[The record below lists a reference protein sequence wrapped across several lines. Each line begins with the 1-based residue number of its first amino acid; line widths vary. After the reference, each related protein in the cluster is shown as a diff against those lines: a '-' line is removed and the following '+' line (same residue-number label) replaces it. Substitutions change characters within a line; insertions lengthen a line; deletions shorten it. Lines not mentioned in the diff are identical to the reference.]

1 MRHLPIRLRLTLMY
15 AVVMT
20 LVLGAVGAYAYAR
33 LAQGFSADLNRELNQ
48 RAQDISGPLSQRG
61 NTLRELAGRG
71 FIEHGESFAELVTPT
86 GAVIQATPTLR
97 HRALLTPAQ
106 AQRAARSRIL
116 VDIPSAPGLNEP
128 ARLLATPFPRQGH
141 PAVLVVG
148 ATRENGLEALAAIR
162 ARMMLAG
169 PLLLL
174 ASALMAYLL
183 AAAAL
188 RPVERMRR
196 QAEQMTGSES
206 GERLAVPDTRDEIAR
221 LGGTLNELLAK
232 VEASVDRERRFVANA
247 SHELRTPLALLRT
260 ELDLATR
267 RPRSH
272 VELEATVHSVSAEV
286 DRLVT
291 LANDLLVLARE
302 SDAGLPV
309 TRNEVSVPALFA
321 HCTSRFLS
329 DERRIRL
336 VVEPGPVGS
345 VYADEERLRQALDNL
360 VENAFVHGGGTVK
373 LTAVD
378 RADLVEIHVTD

>member
-1 MRHLPIRLRLTLMY
+1 
-15 AVVMT
+15 
-20 LVLGAVGAYAYAR
+20 
-33 LAQGFSADLNRELNQ
+33 
-48 RAQDISGPLSQRG
+48 
-61 NTLRELAGRG
+61 
-71 FIEHGESFAELVTPT
+71 
-86 GAVIQATPTLR
+86 
-97 HRALLTPAQ
+97 
-106 AQRAARSRIL
+106 
-116 VDIPSAPGLNEP
+116 
-128 ARLLATPFPRQGH
+128 
-141 PAVLVVG
+141 
-148 ATRENGLEALAAIR
+148 
-162 ARMMLAG
+162 
-169 PLLLL
+169 
-174 ASALMAYLL
+174 MAYLL

-378 RADLVEIHVTD
+378 RADLVEIHVTDQGPGFEPALLARAFDRFTHRQRSSGNGLGLAIVAQIAQAHGGCAGASNSQGGGADVWLTLPKDRVRAPS